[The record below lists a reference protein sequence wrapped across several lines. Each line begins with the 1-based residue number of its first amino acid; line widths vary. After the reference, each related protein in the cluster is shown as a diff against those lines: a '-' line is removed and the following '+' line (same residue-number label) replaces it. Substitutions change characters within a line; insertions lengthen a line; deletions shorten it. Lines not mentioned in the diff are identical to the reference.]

1 MRREIEVT
9 EFLHAQGAP
18 VVAPS
23 TELPPG
29 PHRHDGFAVSFWP
42 FIESDPDRTVT
53 AADCADA
60 PRPAPRP
67 RGIPRPVADAGGCGS
82 RRHTMAE
89 DRGDRR
95 RFRVGATWLGV
106 LEMLDALDPA
116 SAVDPQRLA
125 GCRRLR
131 SLQVALCL
139 LVLREDFA
147 DVDGW
152 DQGIEGCV
160 GSLAEPGRGD

>member
-1 MRREIEVT
+1 MLPDLHRALAAYPGQLPTLEAAAVDVT
-9 EFLHAQGAP
+9 RWL
-18 VVAPS
+18 
-23 TELPPG
+23 
-29 PHRHDGFAVSFWP
+29 
-42 FIESDPDRTVT
+42 RTAET
-53 AADCADA
+53 AADS
-60 PRPAPRP
+60 
-67 RGIPRPVADAGGCGS
+67 GS
-82 RRHTMAE
+82 AQP
-89 DRGDRR
+89 
-95 RFRVGATWLGV
+95 WLGV

-139 LVLREDFA
+139 PVLREDFA
-147 DVDGW
+147 DVDGR